1 MWWRNPARLAIMD
14 RAALHVRLDETGR
27 VGPIYDTMNATTD
40 LAIEGM
46 TCAAC
51 VTRVEKVLARVPG
64 VSTAEV
70 NLATSRARVVAG
82 PGVTFTVLAA
92 AVVKAGYGAAPVS
105 AAAKP
110 EALPWALLV
119 ALVLTAPLLVP
130 MIWGHAYMLPGWVQF
145 ALALPVQVWIG
156 ARFYVSGWKSVR
168 LGSASMDVLV
178 ALGTTAAFA
187 LSVLEVGLA
196 WPDEAHALYFEASS
210 AVITLVLLGRVLEGR
225 ARRQTV
231 SAIAALAALRPQT
244 ARVRRARVEVEVPVA
259 AVRRGDAVV
268 IRPGERMPVDGLIL
282 EGMGGVDESLIT
294 GESLPVAK
302 GPGDKVTGGSVNGE
316 ALLLVAAT
324 TLGAESVLAR
334 IIRLVEDAQT
344 GKAPIQRLADRV
356 SAVFVPIVL
365 VLAAATCAGWLLTG
379 AVWTEA
385 VINAV
390 SGLVIACPCALGL
403 ATPTAIMVG
412 TGLAARHGI
421 LIKDAAALEIAHA
434 VTMVVFDKTGT
445 LTEGRPDVTAM
456 IPASGW
462 TPDGVLALA
471 AGLQAG
477 SEHPL
482 ARAVL
487 RAATG
492 HEAPV
497 AEGLHAVPGRGI
509 VGRSGGR
516 EYRLGSRRLL
526 EESGGAPGALAA
538 AEARLGAAGHTVA
551 WLMTGAGEPVGLLGF
566 TDRIKPGAA
575 LAVAR
580 LAAMG
585 VTSRLLSG
593 DSAAA
598 AAPIAEAAGIADV
611 RTGLLPQDK
620 AAEVAR
626 MQGLGIVVAMVG
638 DGVNDAPALAAAD
651 IGIAM
656 GTGTDIAMQTAGIT
670 LMRGDPLLVAD
681 AIDLSRRTWG
691 KLRQGL
697 FWAMA
702 YNVLGIPVAALGW
715 LDPTLAGAAMAL
727 SSVSVVVNALSLRRW
742 RPAG

>member
-1 MWWRNPARLAIMD
+1 MSGSI
-14 RAALHVRLDETGR
+14 
-27 VGPIYDTMNATTD
+27 D

-51 VTRVEKVLARVPG
+51 VTRVEKVLSRVPG
-64 VSTAEV
+64 VTSAEV
-70 NLATSRARVVAG
+70 NLATNRARVLGA
-82 PGVTFTVLAA
+82 PALTFAALAA
-92 AVVKAGYGAAPVS
+92 AVAKAGYGAAPVS
-105 AAAKP
+105 APAKP
-110 EALPWALLV
+110 EAPPWALL
-119 ALVLTAPLLVP
+119 AAIVLTLPLLVP
-130 MIWGHAYMLPGWVQF
+130 MLFGHAYMLSGGAQL
-145 ALALPVQVWIG
+145 ALALPVQLVIG
-156 ARFYVSGWKSVR
+156 ARFYVSGWKSLR

-187 LSVLEVGLA
+187 LSVVEMVLA
-196 WPDEAHALYFEASS
+196 WPDEADALYFEAAA

-231 SAIAALAALRPQT
+231 SAIAALAALRPET
-244 ARVRRARVEVEVPVA
+244 ARVWRNGAEEEISVA
-259 AVRRGDAVV
+259 TVRRGDIVI
-268 IRPGERMPVDGLIL
+268 IRPGARIPVDGVIRDG
-282 EGMGGVDESLIT
+282 EGGVDESLIT

-302 GPGDKVTGGSVNGE
+302 RPGDKVTGGAVNGE
-316 ALLLVAAT
+316 ALLRVEAT

-356 SAVFVPIVL
+356 SAVFVPVVL
-365 VLAAATCAGWLLTG
+365 VIAAATCLGWLLAG
-379 AVWTEA
+379 AAWPEA

-390 SGLVIACPCALGL
+390 SVLVIACPCALGL

-421 LIKDAAALEIAHA
+421 LIKDAAALETAHG
-434 VTMVVFDKTGT
+434 VTTVIFDKTGT
-445 LTEGRPDVTAM
+445 LTEGRPDVTEVIAGQGQ
-456 IPASGW
+456 SRE
-462 TPDGVLALA
+462 TVLALA
-471 AGLQAG
+471 ASLQAG

-487 RAATG
+487 RAAGERGADAPPATG
-492 HEAPV
+492 LTA
-497 AEGLHAVPGRGI
+497 LPGRGI
-509 VGRSGGR
+509 AGRIDGA

-526 EESGGAPGALAA
+526 DESGGVPGELSDAAAGLAA
-538 AEARLGAAGHTVA
+538 DGHTIA
-551 WLMTGAGEPVGLLGF
+551 WLMRADGTALGLLGF
-566 TDRIKPGAA
+566 ADRIKPGAA
-575 LAVAR
+575 AAVAR

-585 VTSRLLSG
+585 ITSRLFSG

-598 AAPIAEAAGIADV
+598 AAAIARTAGITDV
-611 RTGLLPQDK
+611 RTDLLPEDK
-620 AAEVAR
+620 AAAVT
-626 MQGLGIVVAMVG
+626 GLRGAGVVVAMVG

-651 IGIAM
+651 IGLAM
-656 GTGTDIAMQTAGIT
+656 GTGTDIAMHTAGIT

-681 AIDLSRRTWG
+681 AIDLSRRTWA

-702 YNVLGIPVAALGW
+702 YNVLGIPVAAMGW

-727 SSVSVVVNALSLRRW
+727 SSVSVVLNALSLRRW
-742 RPAG
+742 RPAA

>member
-51 VTRVEKVLARVPG
+51 VTRVEKVLGRVQG

-70 NLATSRARVVAG
+70 NLATNRARVRAA
-82 PGVTFTVLAA
+82 PGVTFEILAA
-92 AVVKAGYGAAPVS
+92 AVVKAGYGATPASAPAKAAPV
-105 AAAKP
+105 
-110 EALPWALLV
+110 PWALVV
-119 ALVLTAPLLVP
+119 AVVLTVPLLVP
-130 MIWGHAYMLPGWVQF
+130 MALGHGYMLPGWMQF
-145 ALALPVQVWIG
+145 ALAVPVQAGIG
-156 ARFYVSGWKSVR
+156 ARFYAAGWTSLR

-187 LSVLEVGLA
+187 LSVVAVVLA
-196 WPDEAHALYFEASS
+196 WPGEAHALYFEASS

-231 SAIAALAALRPQT
+231 SAIAALAALRPET
-244 ARVRRARVEVEVPVA
+244 ARIRREGADVEVQVA

-268 IRPGERMPVDGLIL
+268 ILPGERVPVDGVIL
-282 EGMGGVDESLIT
+282 EGAGGVDESLIT

-302 GPGDKVTGGSVNGE
+302 APGDKVTGGAMNGE
-316 ALLLVAAT
+316 ARLLVAAT

-356 SAVFVPIVL
+356 SAVFVPVVL
-365 VLAAATCAGWLLTG
+365 GLAAATCGGWLLAG
-379 AVWTEA
+379 AAGTEA

-390 SGLVIACPCALGL
+390 SVLVIACPCALGL

-412 TGLAARHGI
+412 TGVAARHGI

-434 VTMVVFDKTGT
+434 VTTVVFDKTGT
-445 LTEGRPDVTAM
+445 LTEGRPDVTEV
-456 IPASGW
+456 IPAAGW
-462 TPDGVLALA
+462 DRAAVLTLA
-471 AGLQAG
+471 AGLQRG

-487 RAATG
+487 RAASG
-492 HEAPV
+492 LAAREAT
-497 AEGLHAVPGRGI
+497 GLHALPGRGI
-509 VGRSGGR
+509 AGEIGGAG
-516 EYRLGSRRLL
+516 YRLGSRRLL
-526 EESGGAPGALAA
+526 EESGGAPGAMAA
-538 AEARLGAAGHTVA
+538 AEAELGAAGHTVA
-551 WLMTGAGEPVGLLGF
+551 WLMTADGGTVGLLGF
-566 TDRIKPGAA
+566 ADRIKPGAA
-575 LAVAR
+575 RAVSR

-598 AAPIAEAAGIADV
+598 AAPIALAAGIVDMRA
-611 RTGLLPQDK
+611 GLLPQDK

-626 MQGLGIVVAMVG
+626 MRGEGIVVAMVG

-651 IGIAM
+651 IGLAM
-656 GTGTDIAMQTAGIT
+656 GTGTDIAMHTAGIT

-702 YNVLGIPVAALGW
+702 YNVLGIPVAAMGW

-727 SSVSVVVNALSLRRW
+727 SSVSVVLNALSLRRW
-742 RPAG
+742 RPAA

>member
-196 WPDEAHALYFEASS
+196 WPGEAHALYFEASS

-390 SGLVIACPCALGL
+390 SVLVIACPCALGL

-412 TGLAARHGI
+412 TGL
-421 LIKDAAALEIAHA
+421 
-434 VTMVVFDKTGT
+434 
-445 LTEGRPDVTAM
+445 
-456 IPASGW
+456 
-462 TPDGVLALA
+462 
-471 AGLQAG
+471 
-477 SEHPL
+477 
-482 ARAVL
+482 
-487 RAATG
+487 
-492 HEAPV
+492 
-497 AEGLHAVPGRGI
+497 HAVPGRGI
-509 VGRSGGR
+509 VGRIGGR

-566 TDRIKPGAA
+566 TDRIKPRAA